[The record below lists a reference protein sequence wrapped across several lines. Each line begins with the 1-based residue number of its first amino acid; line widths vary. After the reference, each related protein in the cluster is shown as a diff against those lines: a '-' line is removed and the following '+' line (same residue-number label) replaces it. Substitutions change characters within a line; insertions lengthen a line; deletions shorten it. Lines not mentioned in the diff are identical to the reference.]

1 MEILVLGGS
10 GFLSRAVAETCRD
23 EGHAVSVFT
32 RGRRPLPDG
41 VSAITGDRSDIDAFV
56 RAFDGRPFDAV
67 IDCICYR
74 PEEAAADVRAFA
86 GRTGRLVMISTDFV
100 YGAYRTLPVDEETPT
115 QALSHYGLNKAACE
129 ELLLAAH
136 RNEGFPVTIL
146 RPPHIMGAGGQLGT
160 GSLQGRDPMLL
171 DRLERDEPVV
181 LLDGGQL
188 LIQPVVHRDI
198 ARACLAAIAS
208 EKAVGQA
215 FNVAGP
221 DCVTTRA
228 YYEIIAATLGVE
240 PRFLSI
246 PSDLFLGADPQKA
259 PFAQHRM
266 YSVEKLARDTGYRP
280 STTLR
285 HAIFEMVDWLQTN
298 GAPANQQHS
307 ARHEAVTAA
316 CQSFEVELSHALTA
330 G

>member
-10 GFLSRAVAETCRD
+10 GYLSRAVAETCRD
-23 EGHAVSVFT
+23 EGHAVTVFT
-32 RGRRPLPDG
+32 RGVRPLPEG
-41 VSAITGDRSDIDAFV
+41 VSAITGDRSEIDAFA
-56 RAFDGRPFDAV
+56 RAFEGRPFDAV

-74 PEEAAADVRAFA
+74 PDEAAADVRAFA
-86 GRTGRLVMISTDFV
+86 GRVGRLVMISTDFV
-100 YGAYRTLPVDEETPT
+100 YGPHRALPMDEITPT
-115 QALSHYGLNKAACE
+115 EALNHYGQDKAACE
-129 ELLLAAH
+129 ALLLTAH
-136 RNEGFPVTIL
+136 REEGFPVTIL

-171 DRLERDEPVV
+171 DRLERGEPIV

-198 ARACLAAIAS
+198 ARACLAAVAS

-215 FNVAGP
+215 YNVAGP

-240 PRFLSI
+240 PRFLSL
-246 PSDLFLGADPQKA
+246 PSDVFVRADPQKA

-266 YSVEKLARDTGYRP
+266 YSVEKLLGDTGYRP
-280 STTLR
+280 GTTLR
-285 HAIFEMVDWLQTN
+285 HAIFEMVDWLQAY
-298 GAPANQQHS
+298 GPAVRFEGWQAERELVVLLES
-307 ARHEAVTAA
+307 LEADAAKNLVTP
-316 CQSFEVELSHALTA
+316 
-330 G
+330 